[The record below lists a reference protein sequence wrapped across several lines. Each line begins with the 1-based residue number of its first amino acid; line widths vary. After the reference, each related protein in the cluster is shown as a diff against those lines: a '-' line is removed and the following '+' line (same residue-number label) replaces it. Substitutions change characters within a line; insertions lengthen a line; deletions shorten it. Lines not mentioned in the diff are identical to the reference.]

1 LNLTEQNPQVSE
13 IIRKNLKD
21 YVMQT
26 KNIPTNN
33 KTIRKFVDTIW
44 EDQLKPFK
52 QEKTEEIL

>member
-13 IIRKNLKD
+13 IIRKKLKN

-33 KTIRKFVDTIW
+33 KTIRQFVNTIW
-44 EDQLKPFK
+44 EEQLKPFK